1 MRVLADENVPGPV
14 IRSLRE
20 RGHDVLSVKETSR
33 GAADPMLLE
42 RAQAEGRLL
51 VTLDKD
57 FGELAFRF
65 GLSATSGVV
74 LFRLYGSDPEAD
86 NARTLSVLES
96 RDDWAGHFS
105 VVTHDRI
112 RMRLLPPAG
121 TTEDTKR
128 GEP

>member
-20 RGHDVLSVKETSR
+20 RGHDVLSDKEISR
-33 GAADPMLLE
+33 GTSDSALLE
-42 RAQAEGRLL
+42 RAQAEERLL

-57 FGELAFRF
+57 FAELAFRF
-65 GLSATSGVV
+65 GLSAVSGVV
-74 LFRLYGSDPEAD
+74 LFRLYGSDSESD
-86 NARTLSVLES
+86 NARTLTVLES
-96 RDDWAGHFS
+96 RHDWAGHFS

-121 TTEDTKR
+121 TTEPTKR
-128 GEP
+128 TEP